1 MRSTHPLSLTSGPWP
16 LASSYHFPAEW
27 APHSRVWLS
36 WPHARADWPGK
47 FAPIPWIFAEMIRGI
62 TRHGTCGLLVK
73 DAKAEADAK
82 ATLDRAGVD
91 LAKVAMH
98 IIPTNRGWLRDCGP
112 IWVYDRA
119 QGAHENGQKKML
131 DWGFNAWAKYG
142 NWRKDNAVP
151 EAIAAING
159 QTRIVPTYRG
169 KPVVLEGGGI
179 ETDGEGTLIVTEEWL
194 LSDTQI
200 RNKGFSH
207 ADYEQVFAE
216 WLGIEKTLWLG
227 HGIVGDDT
235 HGHVDD
241 ITRFTAPGVALTVVE
256 RNPNDANHALLRENL
271 KRLNAARDAKGRQL
285 TVVELPMPEPVVFE
299 GQRLPASYAN
309 YLVTNGVV
317 IVPIFGDVHDHEALS
332 VLAQCFPGRE
342 ILPVYARDL
351 VWGLGT
357 VHCLTQQEPV

>member
-1 MRSTHPLSLTSGPWP
+1 M
-16 LASSYHFPAEW
+16 SYHFPAEW
-27 APHSRVWLS
+27 EPHSRVWLA
-36 WPHARADWPGK
+36 WPHAKADWPGK
-47 FAPIPWIFAEMIRGI
+47 FAPVPWIFAEMIRAI
-62 TRHGTCGLLVK
+62 TRHGKCGLLVK

-82 ATLDRAGVD
+82 MTLERAGVD
-91 LAKVAMH
+91 LQKVALH

-112 IWVYDRA
+112 IWVRD
-119 QGAHENGQKKML
+119 GAGKKQML
-131 DWGFNAWAKYG
+131 DWGFTAWAKYP

-151 EAIAAING
+151 EAIAALTG
-159 QTRIVPTYRG
+159 DPRIVPTYRN

-200 RNKGFSH
+200 RNKKFTRE
-207 ADYEQVFAE
+207 DYERVFSE

-256 RNPNDANHALLRENL
+256 HHKSDPNYALLQENV
-271 KRLNAARDAKGRQL
+271 KRLERARDAKGRQL
-285 TVVELPMPEPVVFE
+285 AVVELPMPEPILFE

-317 IVPIFGDVHDHEALS
+317 IVPIFGDVYDRVALD
-332 VLAQCFPGRE
+332 VLAQAFPTRE
-342 ILPVYARDL
+342 IIPLYARDL